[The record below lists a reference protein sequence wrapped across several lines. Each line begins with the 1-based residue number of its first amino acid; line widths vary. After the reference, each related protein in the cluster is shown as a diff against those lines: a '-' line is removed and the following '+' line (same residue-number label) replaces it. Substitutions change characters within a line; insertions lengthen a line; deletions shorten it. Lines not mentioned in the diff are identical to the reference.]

1 MSFSPSPTT
10 DSGRADRAV
19 HAKPAHSSGRATNPA
34 HRPLMT
40 IKQARDYVCLGNTKL
55 HELLASGQ
63 IHAVKL
69 GRRTMVEVASLDA
82 FIAKLPAA
90 KFKAPK

>member
-10 DSGRADRAV
+10 DSGRANLAV
-19 HAKPAHSSGRATNPA
+19 QAKPAHSFGRTTNPA

-55 HELLASGQ
+55 HELLATGQ
-63 IHAVKL
+63 IRAVKL
-69 GRRTMVEVASLDA
+69 GRRTMVDVSSLDA
-82 FIAKLPAA
+82 FIAKLPTAT
-90 KFKAPK
+90 FKNPK